1 MFRQFII
8 KEGCFHGARDS
19 GLGAWVIE
27 KNGRLPPVE
36 IVVFIWGLGAYI
48 ACFEEFLDEN
58 FSGW

>member
-1 MFRQFII
+1 
-8 KEGCFHGARDS
+8 
-19 GLGAWVIE
+19 VIE